1 MVNIKWYL
9 KEQYNNFIIILYL
22 LSLILIAYG
31 LNSLFADSKNLGYLN
46 NYYLNNISQSYKVI
60 WFSLLT
66 FCFGAFYGI
75 AIIVA
80 WFDWKKRIQI
90 VSILA
95 ASIIVMA
102 AFIHIILLRPVIF
115 IIGFILSAYVSY
127 VSRTEKGGYV
137 KYQVSTVTLAI
148 LAITAVW
155 LSLLNYISGK
165 SSTETSL
172 MYFFLTIAFTV
183 IFYKFARYEKSDC
196 KLFIVGPR
204 SAGKTVLTCALYEQA
219 CIQNR
224 NIGQL
229 SGGLA
234 EPLSKLLEGR
244 WPPATVQ
251 TRPYE
256 FRYIHGK
263 LFTREVNLDIDYS
276 GELLEQEIKT
286 IIEYLKKKSADTY
299 IQPGDDIE
307 KIADGLY
314 NASKL
319 IFIIDPERIGL
330 GDLYGN
336 YIKDYY
342 MPILRELH
350 HKPYYLF
357 VTKAEKLC
365 KLSDKNYENF
375 RTYVIHELDLR
386 DPLFTKIK
394 ADAKSVIPVS
404 ISVNDD
410 KPVIRNNIGFDKALE
425 VVGK

>member
-1 MVNIKWYL
+1 MVNTKWYL
-9 KEQYNNFIIILYL
+9 KEQYNNFTIILYL
-22 LSLILIAYG
+22 LSLILIAFG
-31 LNSLFADSKNLGYLN
+31 LNSLFTDSRDMGIFRTND
-46 NYYLNNISQSYKVI
+46 LNNIYEGSKEI
-60 WFSLLT
+60 WLSLLT

-95 ASIIVMA
+95 ASIIVIV
-102 AFIHIILLRPVIF
+102 AFKHIIILRPVIF
-115 IIGFILSAYVSY
+115 IIGFIACAYVSY
-127 VSRTEKGGYV
+127 ISRTEKGGYV

-148 LAITAVW
+148 LAITTVW
-155 LSLLNYISGK
+155 LALLNYLSGK
-165 SSTETSL
+165 SRTDASL
-172 MYFFLTIAFTV
+172 MYIFLTIAFTV
-183 IFYKFARYEKSDC
+183 VFYKFARYEKSDC

-234 EPLSKLLEGR
+234 EPLSKLLESR

-251 TRPYE
+251 TKPYE
-256 FRYIHGK
+256 FRYIHGR

-299 IQPGDDIE
+299 FQPGDDIE
-307 KIADGLY
+307 KIADGLF

-319 IFIIDPERIGL
+319 VFIIDPERIGL

-357 VTKAEKLC
+357 ITKSEKLC
-365 KLSDKNYENF
+365 KLSDKNYEDF
-375 RTYVIHELDLR
+375 RTHVIHELELR

-394 ADAKSVIPVS
+394 NDAKAVIPVS
-404 ISVNDD
+404 VFVNDD
-410 KPVIRNNIGFDKALE
+410 KPVIRNTIGFDKALD